1 VRGEIPCEKLCDN
14 RGDDHSMG
22 GNSEEDRNCIETR
35 IIDDIAP
42 TSNRI
47 RMTIQIFPFAELFAM
62 QGELDCELDPRL
74 CAIEPVEW
82 VLHLQ

>member
-1 VRGEIPCEKLCDN
+1 
-14 RGDDHSMG
+14 MG
-22 GNSEEDRNCIETR
+22 GNSEENRNCIGTR

-42 TSNRI
+42 TSDRI

-62 QGELDCELDPRL
+62 QDKLDCELDLRL

-82 VLHLQ
+82 MLHI